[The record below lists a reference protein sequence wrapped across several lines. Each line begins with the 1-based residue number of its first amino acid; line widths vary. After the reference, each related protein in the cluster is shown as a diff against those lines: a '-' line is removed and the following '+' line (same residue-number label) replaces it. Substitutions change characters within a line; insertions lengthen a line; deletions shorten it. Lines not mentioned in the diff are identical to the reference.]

1 MKGTYNEAGVLK
13 KEKCAKTLLMREFG
27 NFVEGD
33 IRENLNQE
41 CHENLTFTFRKSDS

>member
-1 MKGTYNEAGVLK
+1 MKATYNEGGVLK
-13 KEKCAKTLLMREFG
+13 KAKTLLMREFG

-33 IRENLNQE
+33 VRENLNQE

>member
-1 MKGTYNEAGVLK
+1 MKASYNEGGLPK
-13 KEKCAKTLLMREFG
+13 MAKMLLMREFG
-27 NFVEGD
+27 NFAHGD